1 MKFLDQ
7 AKVYVKSG
15 NGGAGCVSFRR
26 EKFIQHGGPD
36 GGDGGRGGHV
46 FVEAV
51 NGLNT
56 LIDYR
61 FRQHFK
67 AKVGTHGMGRNRTG
81 AMGEDI
87 VLKVPVGTQVL
98 EEDGETLI
106 ADLTEEGQRVRLLRG
121 GNGGWGNTRFKSAV
135 NQAPRRANP
144 GEDGAD
150 MWVWLRLK
158 LIADAGL
165 VGLPNAGKST
175 LLSVVSAAKPKIA
188 EYPFTTLVPNLGVV
202 EVDTATFVLA
212 DIPGLIEGAHEG
224 IGLGDRFL
232 GHVERC
238 ACLLHLV
245 DASQEDPAEAYRVV
259 RGEIEAYAAE
269 LAHKPELIVFTK
281 TDIVDADDLAAK
293 RKAFEKATGQMPVL
307 MSAATGQGV
316 RPAMARL
323 LQIIRAARGEE
334 HLEMKQQS
342 IDPDENDATEA
353 SEDSGGNNGAS
364 TEDAPWRP

>member
-7 AKVYVKSG
+7 AKIYVKSG

-26 EKFIQHGGPD
+26 EKFVQHGGPD

-46 FVEAV
+46 YVEAV

-67 AKVGTHGMGRNRTG
+67 ARVGTHGMGRNRTG
-81 AMGEDI
+81 AMGEDV

-144 GEDGAD
+144 GEDGAE
-150 MWVWLRLK
+150 MWIWLRLK

-165 VGLPNAGKST
+165 VGMPNAGKST
-175 LLSVVSAAKPKIA
+175 LLSVVSAARPKIA
-188 EYPFTTLVPNLGVV
+188 DYPFTTLVPNLGVV
-202 EVDTATFVLA
+202 EVDTASFVLA
-212 DIPGLIEGAHEG
+212 DIPGLIAGAHDG
-224 IGLGDRFL
+224 VGLGDRFL

-238 ACLLHLV
+238 ACLMHLV
-245 DASQEDPAEAYRVV
+245 DASHEDPAEAYRVV
-259 RGEIEAYAAE
+259 RAEIEAYATE
-269 LAHKPELIVFTK
+269 LAGKSELIVFNK
-281 TDIVDADDLAAK
+281 VDIVAAEELAAK
-293 RKAFEKATGQMPVL
+293 RKAFEQATGQIPLL

-316 RPAMARL
+316 RSAMAGL
-323 LQIIRAARGEE
+323 LQMIRRTRDKEQSTAVDADGAPAEE
-334 HLEMKQQS
+334 ETSWQ
-342 IDPDENDATEA
+342 P
-353 SEDSGGNNGAS
+353 
-364 TEDAPWRP
+364 